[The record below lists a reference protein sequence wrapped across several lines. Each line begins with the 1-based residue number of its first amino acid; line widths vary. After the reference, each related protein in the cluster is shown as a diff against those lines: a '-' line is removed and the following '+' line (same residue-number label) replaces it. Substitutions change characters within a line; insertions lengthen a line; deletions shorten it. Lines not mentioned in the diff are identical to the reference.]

1 MVPLIPVLGAA
12 ARVIAPMAAQAA
24 NTFVQGKMGE
34 NIGDRNVSEAQRI
47 GQQSRSMNEDPNQQG
62 DRAAA
67 GTTAAQEGANARSM
81 GREAFLNQ
89 MTQANK
95 RADNEDQ
102 RTTYEQDNAYR
113 RGYQLA
119 DNYNQAAM
127 NQATS
132 NNNVLAT
139 MLGVSGQAR
148 R

>member
-1 MVPLIPVLGAA
+1 MLPVVLGTA
-12 ARVIAPMAAQAA
+12 ARALAPMAAQAIG
-24 NTFVQGKMGE
+24 TFAAGKMGE

-47 GQQSRSMNEDPNQQG
+47 GQQNYGRYDQ
-62 DRAAA
+62 
-67 GTTAAQEGANARSM
+67 GTTTQAARGAEGVTQAQEGANQRSM

-102 RTTYEQDNAYR
+102 RTTYDQDNAFR
-113 RGYQLA
+113 RGETLA
-119 DNYNQAAM
+119 NNYANAAM
-127 NQATS
+127 NQAQS

>member
-1 MVPLIPVLGAA
+1 MMPILGAA
-12 ARVIAPMAAQAA
+12 ARVFAPMAGQAA
-24 NTFVQGKMGE
+24 STFVQGKVGE
-34 NIGDRNVSEAQRI
+34 VIGDRNVAEAQRI
-47 GQQSRSMNEDPNQQG
+47 GQQSRSMNEDPTQQG
-62 DRAAA
+62 GRGAAS
-67 GTTAAQEGANARSM
+67 TTAAQEGANNRSM

-113 RGYQLA
+113 RGAQLA
-119 DNYNQAAM
+119 DNYSNAAIRQAE
-127 NQATS
+127 S
-132 NNNVLAT
+132 NNNVLST